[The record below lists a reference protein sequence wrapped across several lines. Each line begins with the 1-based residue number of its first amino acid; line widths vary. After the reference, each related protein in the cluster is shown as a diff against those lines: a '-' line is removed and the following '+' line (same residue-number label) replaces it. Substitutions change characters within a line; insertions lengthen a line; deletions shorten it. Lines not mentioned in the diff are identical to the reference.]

1 MACAPN
7 SARSAAERALIHLL
21 RHGQST
27 WNADGRWQGH
37 GDPPLTE
44 LGSAQAR
51 EAAARLAAAR
61 IERIVTSDLRRASET
76 AAIVGALLGLTPERD
91 ASWRERDIGGWTGF
105 TREQIA
111 ARWPEDYARFRSHD
125 AHARPGGGESD
136 AMLRVRAH
144 EALAALRARHA
155 GVCVLVVTH
164 RGIARML
171 APATPL
177 ANAQSCVI
185 PA

>member
-1 MACAPN
+1 L
-7 SARSAAERALIHLL
+7 SAIHLL
-21 RHGQST
+21 RHGQSE

-44 LGSAQAR
+44 LGAAQAR
-51 EAAARLAAAR
+51 EASARLAAAR
-61 IERIVTSDLRRASET
+61 IERIVTSDLRRALET
-76 AAIVGALLGLTPERD
+76 AAIVGALLGLATEVD

-136 AMLRVRAH
+136 AMLRERAH
-144 EALAALRARHA
+144 AALASLRARYA
-155 GVCVLVVTH
+155 GLRVLVVTH

-171 APATPL
+171 APETPL
-177 ANAQSCVI
+177 ANAESCVI

>member
-1 MACAPN
+1 MN
-7 SARSAAERALIHLL
+7 EIHLL

-27 WNADGRWQGH
+27 WNAEGRWQGR

-51 EAAARLAAAR
+51 EAAARLAASR

-76 AAIVGALLGLTPERD
+76 AAIAGALLGLTPELD
-91 ASWRERDIGGWTGF
+91 VSWRERDIGGWTGF
-105 TREQIA
+105 TREEIS

-136 AMLRVRAH
+136 AMLRERAH
-144 EALAALRARHA
+144 AALASLRARHA
-155 GVCVLVVTH
+155 GMRVLVVTH

-177 ANAQSCVI
+177 ANAESCVI
-185 PA
+185 PATVGRG

>member
-1 MACAPN
+1 M
-7 SARSAAERALIHLL
+7 SAIHLL

-61 IERIVTSDLRRASET
+61 IERVVTSDLRRAHET
-76 AAIVGALLGLTPERD
+76 AAIVAALLGLTPEPD
-91 ASWRERDIGGWTGF
+91 ARWRERDIGEWTGF

-111 ARWPEDYARFRSHD
+111 ARWPEEYARFRSHD

-136 AMLRVRAH
+136 AMLRERAQA
-144 EALAALRARHA
+144 ALAALRVRCA
-155 GVCVLVVTH
+155 GVRVLVVTH

-177 ANAQSCVI
+177 ANAESCLI